1 MTCSSCVPRQQVAT
15 SLERL
20 YSNASS
26 TAPVNLV
33 VPIVVRFATRTS
45 GGDFG
50 SVAAK
55 QLLLRMKASM
65 LTSGTTKF
73 AVVLGQQV
81 RAPSW

>member
-1 MTCSSCVPRQQVAT
+1 M

-26 TAPVNLV
+26 TAPVSL
-33 VPIVVRFATRTS
+33 VVRFGTRTS
-45 GGDFG
+45 DGDFG
-50 SVAAK
+50 SIAAK
-55 QLLLRMKASM
+55 QLLLHMKASM

-73 AVVLGQQV
+73 AVILGQQV